1 MLLGAVITGCSGST
15 PSGSRSADTS
25 GSASG
30 STIEFSLKDIQALD
44 PSKAPAIRSSALKG
58 RKHVVL
64 FFMAAACSVSWRY
77 DRRLNDLMNAYR
89 TKDVE
94 FLGVMSGGND
104 TPQGIRAFAKQRH
117 YQLPILDDTRQML
130 AERLKVTV
138 TPTFALIDKEGRLRY
153 IGAFDDAPNEKR
165 VKRKYL
171 AEAVAAVLQGQDPPV
186 AQTAPFG

>member
-1 MLLGAVITGCSGST
+1 
-15 PSGSRSADTS
+15 
-25 GSASG
+25 
-30 STIEFSLKDIQALD
+30 
-44 PSKAPAIRSSALKG
+44 
-58 RKHVVL
+58 
-64 FFMAAACSVSWRY
+64 
-77 DRRLNDLMNAYR
+77 MNAYR